1 MSKIDDWLKP
11 NAIVPVNF
19 ESVQLLINHIKEMY
33 DIKKQ
38 ESDIKFETHIKWDF
52 GWKWVDTTSTKPANL
67 EIVFD
72 GETGELKSA
81 RLI

>member
-11 NAIVPVNF
+11 NAIVPVTF

-52 GWKWVDTTSTKPANL
+52 GWKWVDTTSTKPPNL